1 MHANKPVTDVETLLP
16 EGVFIYSRTDLKS
29 IIVEANKAFADI
41 SGYAQEQMVGQPH
54 NIVRHPDMPAEA
66 FADMWRDLKAGR
78 PWRALV
84 KNRRSDG
91 GFYWVV
97 ANASPVRE
105 NGQIVGYQSVRTP
118 PSRDEV
124 AAAEAAYKRIRNGDR
139 SIRIEHGRV
148 VPARLSPWAHFNK
161 ISVQTIGSGIL
172 LMLLASLKLLGAVFE
187 LPFEDQLML
196 ALGLV
201 ALPWA
206 AWLLFVSMPRLNR
219 DVAAIDGY
227 LESLLTTGDL
237 RQRFDLPRRDM
248 LGTVARKMDR
258 FVSSVQA
265 TIQGMG
271 NSAEIVASVS
281 DEVSTGVGEVDCAAR
296 HQAEATQSAAAGIE
310 EITVSIGEV
319 AEHAAS
325 TRTAA
330 ESASE
335 AAQRGAALSADA
347 VSSIEVLAGSVK
359 SAAARVEQLGEKSQE
374 ISRITDVIREIAD
387 QTNLLALNAAIEA
400 ARAGEA
406 GRGFSVVA
414 DEVRKLAERTTQAT
428 SDISRMVAGINNET
442 GQAVAGMRSGTQHVE
457 NSVRLVSEAEQA
469 LRDINEQMKRTL
481 NMVHEISHSSEEQR
495 NATQL
500 MAQNVEQVASM
511 TDQNVS
517 VVTQTNAAVK
527 RLDRASTRMRKAVG
541 QFAI

>member
-1 MHANKPVTDVETLLP
+1 MHERRPTTNVETLLP
-16 EGVFIYSRTDLKS
+16 EGQFIYSRTDVKS
-29 IIVEANKAFADI
+29 IIVEANEAFANI
-41 SGYAQEQMVGQPH
+41 SGYAQDQMVGQPH

-105 NGQIVGYQSVRTP
+105 NGRIVGYQSVRTR
-118 PSRDEV
+118 PSREEV
-124 AAAEAAYKRIRNGDR
+124 AAADDAYGRIRNGDR

-148 VPARLSPWAHFNK
+148 VPARQSPWALFNS
-161 ISVQTIGSGIL
+161 IGVQTIGSGIL
-172 LMLLASLKLLGAVFE
+172 LMLLASVKLLGAVTTF
-187 LPFEDQLML
+187 PFEAEIML

-227 LESLLTTGDL
+227 LENLLTTGDL
-237 RQRFDLPRRDM
+237 RQRFDLPRQDM
-248 LGTVARKMDR
+248 LGKVARKMDR
-258 FVSSVQA
+258 FVSSIQA
-265 TIQGMG
+265 TVQGIG
-271 NSAEIVASVS
+271 DCAGTVVSISGEVRSSV
-281 DEVSTGVGEVDCAAR
+281 DEVDGAAR
-296 HQAEATQSAAAGIE
+296 RQSEATQSAAAGIE

-319 AEHAAS
+319 AEHATS
-325 TRTAA
+325 TRSAA
-330 ESASE
+330 ESAGE
-335 AAQRGAALSADA
+335 AAHRGALLSADA
-347 VSSIEVLAGSVK
+347 VSSIEVLAQSVK
-359 SAAARVEQLGEKSQE
+359 SAALRVEQLGEKSKE

-428 SDISRMVAGINNET
+428 SDISRMVAGINDET
-442 GQAVAGMRSGTQHVE
+442 GNAVMGMRSGTQHVE
-457 NSVRLVSEAEQA
+457 DSVRLVSEAEHA
-469 LRDINEQMKRTL
+469 LRNINDQMKTTL
-481 NMVHEISHSSEEQR
+481 NMVSEITHSSEEQR
-495 NATQL
+495 NAMQL
-500 MAQNVEQVASM
+500 MARNIEQVATM
-511 TDQNVS
+511 TDQNVD
-517 VVTQTNAAVK
+517 VVTHTNAAVV
-527 RLDRASTRMRKAVG
+527 RLDRASARMREAVG
-541 QFAI
+541 QFST